1 MTDHDHALTET
12 IERFED
18 IARGREKLGARDLL
32 ALAHALADTR
42 RRLADT
48 ERLVQALASEPV
60 DFFRDVLAAP
70 HIDARLLVTDDPP
83 RRVVTGMDL
92 TVEDV
97 ARPTARE
104 SYDAA
109 ADRIC
114 SCKRSDAL
122 RMALLKAVDLAEGF
136 YCQAY
141 GGDCM
146 DAEHRALFD
155 DLRKVATP

>member
-1 MTDHDHALTET
+1 VTDHDHALTET
-12 IERFED
+12 IADFENM
-18 IARGREKLGARDLL
+18 ARGSEKLGAKHLL
-32 ALAHALADTR
+32 ALAHALVDTR

-48 ERLVQALASEPV
+48 EGLVQALASEPV

-97 ARPTARE
+97 ARPTSRE
-104 SYDAA
+104 SYDDT

-122 RMALLKAVDLAEGF
+122 RQALR
-136 YCQAY
+136 
-141 GGDCM
+141 
-146 DAEHRALFD
+146 RALEMIDTETGRED
-155 DLRKVATP
+155 DMAANRTAVAELRKVLDGS